1 MRPYPS
7 SGEKSTGHNTLKP
20 FAVYKL
26 SKAES
31 ALHRLDGAVARLES
45 ALRAGKSGTAAD
57 GASVPGPD
65 AEREI
70 AALKAEVAALTA
82 LSAEA
87 SERVG
92 ATVARLKKLL
102 ED

>member
-1 MRPYPS
+1 M
-7 SGEKSTGHNTLKP
+7 
-20 FAVYKL
+20 YKL

-31 ALHRLDGAVARLES
+31 ALRRLDGAVARLES
-45 ALRAGKSGTAAD
+45 ALRAGEGGTAA
-57 GASVPGPD
+57 GGTPVPDPD

-82 LSAEA
+82 LSGEA

-92 ATVARLKKLL
+92 ATAARLKKLL